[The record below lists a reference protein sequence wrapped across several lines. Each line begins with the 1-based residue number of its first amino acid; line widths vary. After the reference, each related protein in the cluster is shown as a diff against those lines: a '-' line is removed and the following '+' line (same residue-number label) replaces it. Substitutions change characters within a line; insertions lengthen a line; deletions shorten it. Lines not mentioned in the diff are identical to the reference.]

1 MSSTSYVDPKTGVTI
16 LPTPTYN
23 LKCPKNVVDRVAEA
37 LKSGRRQFG
46 SAGAF
51 MSHQAYDPDYTS
63 REGADSAKAKELLEV
78 EQEFS
83 KFLKEWTDKK
93 PNAVVVESVLVP
105 DSGEEE
111 INEYTGL
118 IMGHDL
124 DFAVLLGNEVV
135 MIDVHN
141 FTKRR
146 RYTVSENNEI
156 LMTGKP
162 FPESDD
168 VRTCQ
173 YVENWLD
180 TLTPGTNIVGMT
192 VINQE
197 NVSVDRDVN
206 WFQANFRLIE
216 TDRFYEMMEKKFEIL
231 KGNNA
236 TTINPHLVA
245 QFVTRCIRP
254 YNKFRRVISDKNLRE
269 FK

>member
-23 LKCPKNVVDRVAEA
+23 LKCTKNVVDRVAEA

-51 MSHQAYDPDYTS
+51 MSHQAYDPDYTN
-63 REGADSAKAKELLEV
+63 
-78 EQEFS
+78 
-83 KFLKEWTDKK
+83 KEWTDKK

-180 TLTPGTNIVGMT
+180 TLTPGTNIVDMT
-192 VINQE
+192 VISQE

-206 WFQANFRLIE
+206 WFQADFRLIE
-216 TDRFYEMMEKKFEIL
+216 TDRFYEMMDKKFEIL